1 MELSEILALPMVFLV
16 DSLHKGSIVFI
27 IVFFILPFVLAY
39 SVGESRSEKTRSS
52 LLWLLP
58 WVVTVINWFARG
70 ANGLGFVL
78 DIFGIISLS
87 LIGSLIVRF
96 IYKYSG
102 KNLNTAF
109 VIVIIV
115 LVTYASDTAAPV
127 GK

>member
-115 LVTYASDTAAPV
+115 LLTYASDTAAPV

>member
-1 MELSEILALPMVFLV
+1 MELSEILALPMVSLV

>member
-115 LVTYASDTAAPV
+115 LVTYASDTAPYV

>member
-1 MELSEILALPMVFLV
+1 MELSEILALPMFFLV

-115 LVTYASDTAAPV
+115 LVTSASDTAAPV

>member
-1 MELSEILALPMVFLV
+1 MELSQIIALPMIFLV
-16 DSLHKGSIVFI
+16 EALHKWSIIFI
-27 IVFFILPFVLAY
+27 IAFFILPFVLAY

-70 ANGLGFVL
+70 SNGFGFVF
-78 DIFGIISLS
+78 DILGIISLS
-87 LIGSLIVRF
+87 LMGSLIVRL
-96 IYKYSG
+96 IYKDFG
-102 KNLNTAF
+102 KNLNTVF

-115 LVTYASDTAAPV
+115 VVTFASDMATPV

>member
-58 WVVTVINWFARG
+58 WFVTVINWFARG

-115 LVTYASDTAAPV
+115 LVTYASDTAASV

>member
-1 MELSEILALPMVFLV
+1 M
-16 DSLHKGSIVFI
+16 
-27 IVFFILPFVLAY
+27 
-39 SVGESRSEKTRSS
+39 
-52 LLWLLP
+52 
-58 WVVTVINWFARG
+58 
-70 ANGLGFVL
+70 

>member
-1 MELSEILALPMVFLV
+1 M
-16 DSLHKGSIVFI
+16 
-27 IVFFILPFVLAY
+27 PFVLAY

>member
-78 DIFGIISLS
+78 DILGIISLS

>member
-102 KNLNTAF
+102 KNLNTVF

-115 LVTYASDTAAPV
+115 LLTYASDTAPYV

>member
-39 SVGESRSEKTRSS
+39 SVGESRSEKTHSS

>member
-70 ANGLGFVL
+70 TNGLGFVL

>member
-1 MELSEILALPMVFLV
+1 MELSEIFAWPMIFLV

-27 IVFFILPFVLAY
+27 IAFFILPFVLAY

-102 KNLNTAF
+102 KNLNTVF

-115 LVTYASDTAAPV
+115 LLTYASDTAPYV

>member
-115 LVTYASDTAAPV
+115 LVTYASDTAVPV